1 MAKVYLTSAVQ
12 QAFYEEMKRDGSVI
26 VFGEDVKVSPYG
38 YLRGLYEEFG
48 SERVRNTPISE
59 NTLAGAA
66 VGAAVCGLRP
76 VVDLM
81 TGNFLYTG
89 MDQIANQAAKLS
101 YMTGGQLNIPAVF
114 IVVMGGGSNIAAQ
127 HSDSPHPVFMNLGG
141 LKVVVPTTPADAK
154 GLVKSAVRDDNPV
167 MVLIPSACLGS
178 KGEVPEGE
186 DFTIPFGV
194 ADVKREG
201 DDVTIVG
208 IGSML
213 KQALLAAETLAE
225 EDISA
230 EVIDPRTLN
239 PLDSESILDSVAK
252 TGRLVVVDESRRLC
266 SAASEIAAIVSEDA
280 FDDLRAPVRRVTV
293 PNVPMPFSPPLE
305 KFVRPGADEIVS
317 VAKRVAAH

>member
-1 MAKVYLTSAVQ
+1 
-12 QAFYEEMKRDGSVI
+12 
-26 VFGEDVKVSPYG
+26 
-38 YLRGLYEEFG
+38 
-48 SERVRNTPISE
+48 
-59 NTLAGAA
+59 
-66 VGAAVCGLRP
+66 
-76 VVDLM
+76 
-81 TGNFLYTG
+81 
-89 MDQIANQAAKLS
+89 
-101 YMTGGQLNIPAVF
+101 
-114 IVVMGGGSNIAAQ
+114 
-127 HSDSPHPVFMNLGG
+127 MNLGG

-154 GLVKSAVRDDNPV
+154 GLVKSAVQDDDPV
-167 MVLIPSACLGS
+167 MLLIPSACLGS

-201 DDVTIVG
+201 DDVTVVG

-213 KQALLAAETLAE
+213 KQVLLAAETLAE

-239 PLDSESILDSVAK
+239 PLDSKCILDSVAK

-266 SAASEIAAIVSEDA
+266 SAASEIAAVVSEEA
-280 FDDLRAPVRRVTV
+280 FDDLKAPVRRVTV

-317 VAKRVAAH
+317 AAKWVAAY